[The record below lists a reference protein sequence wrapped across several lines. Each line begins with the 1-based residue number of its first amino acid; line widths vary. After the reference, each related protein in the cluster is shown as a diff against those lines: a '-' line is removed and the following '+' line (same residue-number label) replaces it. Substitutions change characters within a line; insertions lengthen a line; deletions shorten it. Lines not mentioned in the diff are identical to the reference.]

1 MTTWQKIK
9 MWVWRILSPHTLADY
24 VMGQM
29 NGYLARTNVAEDV
42 AKTRDSLDYAFTWLT
57 RLRIYCPASLVPRYD
72 EVRNAVAFLRR
83 ILDDGQ
89 ISGAE
94 VQAAVEGVKLA
105 CEKWEVKHV

>member
-1 MTTWQKIK
+1 MTRWQKIK
-9 MWVWRILSPHTLADY
+9 MWVWRVLSPHTLADH

-29 NGYLARTNVAEDV
+29 NRYLAQTNVSEDV
-42 AKTRDSLDYAFTWLT
+42 AKARDFLGYAFTWLT
-57 RLRIYCPASLVPRYD
+57 RLRIHFPAILLSQYD
-72 EVRNAVAFLRR
+72 EVRNSVAFLRR